1 MPAIENRSIIRLSNI
16 NLSFESMIAF
26 AIVCNS
32 SYFIMFPYYDVE
44 SINNEIKFLVVN
56 SRNRI

>member
-1 MPAIENRSIIRLSNI
+1 MPAIENRSIIKLSNI
-16 NLSFESMIAF
+16 NLSFESMIVF
-26 AIVCNS
+26 AIACNS

-44 SINNEIKFLVVN
+44 SINNEIKSLVVN